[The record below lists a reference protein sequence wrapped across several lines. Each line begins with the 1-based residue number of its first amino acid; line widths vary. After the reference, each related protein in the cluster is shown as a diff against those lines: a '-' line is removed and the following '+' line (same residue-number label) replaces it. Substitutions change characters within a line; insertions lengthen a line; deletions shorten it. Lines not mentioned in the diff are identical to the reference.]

1 VRECGKDREK
11 EKEEEETIDGIG
23 IFHGGL
29 LLRLRETVA
38 KVCFWWQNER
48 VRRWEEEKRE
58 GKVKWRVLWGMVVVE
73 SSLFVL

>member
-29 LLRLRETVA
+29 L
-38 KVCFWWQNER
+38 
-48 VRRWEEEKRE
+48 
-58 GKVKWRVLWGMVVVE
+58 
-73 SSLFVL
+73 